1 MTDMKRQSPVRFDAR
16 PEASVSRDGWDVVTA
31 YADEGPGPWLVDL
44 SHQPRWDL
52 QDGNLDAI
60 APAGHAVPGTP
71 GACLMADRILINRMN
86 RTQAALWH
94 LGADGAVVLPSDSA
108 YTDVSEATV
117 FLALFGP
124 GVFTVAEKLTA
135 LDFADPGQHA
145 PFLYQG
151 PVCRVPCQV
160 VTLARED
167 GGSGGVLLTCSRGYA
182 RDMVQAILAAGA
194 ACGLRPAGEN
204 RFRAWLDRLGT

>member
-16 PEASVSRDGWDVVTA
+16 PEASVSREGWDVVTA

-86 RTQAALWH
+86 RTQASIYH
-94 LGADGAVVLPSDSA
+94 LGATAPALPEISG
-108 YTDVSEATV
+108 YTDVTDASV

-124 GVFTVAEKLTA
+124 RAFQVAEKLSA
-135 LDFADPGQHA
+135 MDFMDPTRQA
-145 PFLYQG
+145 PFLVQG
-151 PVCRVPCQV
+151 PFCHVPCQI
-160 VTLARED
+160 VTLEKRAD
-167 GGSGGVLLTCSRGYA
+167 GGGGFLLTCSRGYA
-182 RDMVQAILAAGA
+182 DSMLHAILGAGA
-194 ACGLRPAGEN
+194 GIGLRPTGEK
-204 RFRAWLDRLGT
+204 RFNTWLHGLQKS

>member
-16 PEASVSRDGWDVVTA
+16 PEASVSREGWDVVTA

-71 GACLMADRILINRMN
+71 GACLLADGMLINRMN
-86 RTQAALWH
+86 RTQAAVWH
-94 LGADGAVVLPSDSA
+94 LGAAGAAALPPESA

-124 GVFTVAEKLTA
+124 GVFAVAEKLAA
-135 LDFADPGQHA
+135 LDFMDPRQRA
-145 PFLYQG
+145 PFLLQG
-151 PVCRVPCQV
+151 PVCHVPCQV
-160 VTLARED
+160 VTLAREED
-167 GGSGGVLLTCSRGYA
+167 GSGGLLLTCSRGYA
-182 RDMVQAILAAGA
+182 RDMVRAILAAGTVH
-194 ACGLRPAGEN
+194 GLRPAGED
-204 RFRAWLDRLGT
+204 RFRAWLDTLGT

>member
-1 MTDMKRQSPVRFDAR
+1 MTDLKRQSPVRFDAR
-16 PEASVSRDGWDVVTA
+16 PKATVSRDDWEVVTV

-52 QDGNLDAI
+52 QDGSLDA
-60 APAGHAVPGTP
+60 AAAEGHAVPGTP
-71 GACLMADRILINRMN
+71 GAGLLTGRILVNRMN
-86 RTQAALWH
+86 RTQAAIWH
-94 LGADGAVVLPSDSA
+94 LGGGEAPTLPA
-108 YTDVSEATV
+108 APGYTDVSEATV

-135 LDFADPGQHA
+135 LDFSDPGRQV

-151 PVCRVPCQV
+151 PVCHVPCQV

-167 GGSGGVLLTCSRGYA
+167 DGSGGLLLTCSRGYA
-182 RDMVQAILAAGA
+182 RDMARAILAAGSA
-194 ACGLRPAGEN
+194 QGLRPAGED
-204 RFRAWLDRLGT
+204 RFRAWLDTLRT